1 MLPWLPWRAV
11 ITGRNQETDAL
22 CLTKNIISWVLLAS
36 LSHHVSLAVVRDPG
50 LPRPGSGSCMSGWV
64 KPWAAPVQPCLPGWL
79 SIVLCTGQPGCWED
93 FLIAL
98 GMGALP
104 RAPRGPNFR
113 DAACK
118 LIKCAPFSTVDKH
131 HSCTSRIAHTT
142 RYACRANFW
151 EAAAMLVYSD
161 TAGNFLE
168 ADTSSAFSVLW

>member
-113 DAACK
+113 DDRLLAGVASNQRIHAIGRK
-118 LIKCAPFSTVDKH
+118 LGHPQSASMT
-131 HSCTSRIAHTT
+131 HSHALLRKQP
-142 RYACRANFW
+142 
-151 EAAAMLVYSD
+151 
-161 TAGNFLE
+161 TAQSKGRKLLEHSLFLSQI
-168 ADTSSAFSVLW
+168 TH

>member
-64 KPWAAPVQPCLPGWL
+64 KPWAAPVQPCLPGRL

-104 RAPRGPNFR
+104 RAPRGPNYR
-113 DAACK
+113 DVLPSK
-118 LIKCAPFSTVDKH
+118 LASLEISLQLHTE
-131 HSCTSRIAHTT
+131 SSEETSRERVSSCGKRFLHHRFLHHHREAPLS
-142 RYACRANFW
+142 YALQNHCLR
-151 EAAAMLVYSD
+151 LY
-161 TAGNFLE
+161 
-168 ADTSSAFSVLW
+168 